1 MVVATVGV
9 ARWRWQRCAGWQ
21 KTGGKIKVTKKGW
34 QKRDDKKEVPQKKQ
48 KRWGS
53 QQWECQDGHG
63 ELAEVEVGVP
73 QKGWQKRGGKKEVA
87 EKR

>member
-1 MVVATVGV
+1 MA
-9 ARWRWQRCAGWQ
+9 
-21 KTGGKIKVTKKGW
+21 KKRW